1 VDLAGYKGFAWAH
14 RVLAK
19 SPCHRLGCVV
29 SRNCSILPS
38 GFVGNGY
45 GKHVVGRRPFWWEK
59 NKMIIH
65 IHNTK
70 QVLVD
75 AIGSPGEIVIMFDH
89 SLEIITH
96 ILSLKGG
103 VPGIASDPNLCV
115 QDILDEWR
123 KEQIQY
129 ATSNNYLR
137 MRRPNDDLGDS

>member
-1 VDLAGYKGFAWAH
+1 
-14 RVLAK
+14 
-19 SPCHRLGCVV
+19 
-29 SRNCSILPS
+29 
-38 GFVGNGY
+38 
-45 GKHVVGRRPFWWEK
+45 
-59 NKMIIH
+59 MIIH